1 MALLCALLGF
11 PVAFVLNAL
20 PARQANLL
28 MIGVMLPFW
37 TSLLVRTT
45 AWIILL
51 QGNGP
56 VNSAL
61 QWMNADR
68 SNRWS

>member
-1 MALLCALLGF
+1 MLS
-11 PVAFVLNAL
+11 AL
-20 PARQANLL
+20 PQRQANLL
-28 MIGVMLPFW
+28 MICVMLPFW

-56 VNSAL
+56 VNSLL
-61 QWMNADR
+61 QWLELIEPAAA
-68 SNRWS
+68 S